1 MSNIYEIV
9 AAISRPVDNM
19 IFHQLY
25 FQCIILKT
33 IWRIVKPH
41 KGKPKLHFIYYF
53 KISFFNYQLC
63 PGFVFRSQFS
73 FN

>member
-33 IWRIVKPH
+33 IYGELSNHTRETQNDTLFIIS
-41 KGKPKLHFIYYF
+41 KLI
-53 KISFFNYQLC
+53 ISSVQVLFQK
-63 PGFVFRSQFS
+63 SI
-73 FN
+73 